1 VVQAIFGALSSDRF
15 LTIMHLKVNSD
26 ASHSSEIA
34 SYTVDSTGTTEMQA
48 SDPES
53 GLKSGPAENL
63 VELNLT
69 VLPKHTTV

>member
-1 VVQAIFGALSSDRF
+1 
-15 LTIMHLKVNSD
+15 
-26 ASHSSEIA
+26 
-34 SYTVDSTGTTEMQA
+34 MQA